1 MKRRRLIVLL
11 VAAAGLSSIILSG
24 QAQKP
29 EPQGT
34 LSLSGAWALYPMAV
48 KWQEEFQRIYP
59 KVRIDVQAG
68 GAGKGIAD
76 VLSGAVD
83 IGMVS
88 RDVQKVEIDKG
99 ALPIAVTKDAVVP
112 MISVKNPL
120 LREILKKGMRRE
132 QFIALWITEQAKT
145 WGELVGVKNG
155 APVRVFT
162 RSDACGA
169 AETWAAYLGKK
180 QEDLR
185 GVGIYG
191 DPGLAEAVRREPLAL
206 GYNNVNYAYDPKTL
220 KPVAGLAVLPLDLNE
235 NGVVDLEEDFYADR
249 ERMTKAIAEGRYP
262 SPPARN
268 LFFVTKGKPQK
279 PLLLEFIKWVL
290 SGGQKFVPETGY
302 ITLSAE
308 TLAEGLRAIGGK

>member
-1 MKRRRLIVLL
+1 MKKIIP
-11 VAAAGLSSIILSG
+11 AFIFMAGLLSAFLSG

-29 EPQGT
+29 AQEGN
-34 LSLSGAWALYPMAV
+34 LSLSGAWALYPMAI
-48 KWQEEFQRIYP
+48 KWQEEFQKIHP

-88 RDVQKVEIDKG
+88 RDIQKVEVDKG

-112 MISVKNPL
+112 MISAKNPL
-120 LREILKKGMRRE
+120 LREILKKGLKRD
-132 QFIALWITEQAKT
+132 QFLALWINEQAKT
-145 WGELVGVKNG
+145 WGGLVGVKNS

-169 AETWAAYLGKK
+169 AETWAAYMGKK
-180 QEDLR
+180 QEDLK

-191 DPGLAEAVRREPLAL
+191 DPGLAEAVRREPLAV
-206 GYNNVNYAYDPKTL
+206 GYNNVNYAFDPKTL
-220 KPVAGLAVLPLDLNE
+220 KPVAGLSVLPIDINE
-235 NGVVDLEEDFYADR
+235 NGVVDPEEDFYADR
-249 ERMTKAIAEGRYP
+249 DRMTKAIAEGRYP

-279 PLLLEFIKWVL
+279 PLLVEFIKWVL
-290 SGGQKFVPETGY
+290 TGGQKYVPETGY
-302 ITLSAE
+302 INLSAE
-308 TLAEGLRAIGGK
+308 TLAEGLRAIGEK

>member
-1 MKRRRLIVLL
+1 MKKIFLSLI
-11 VAAAGLSSIILSG
+11 VAAALTAGFLPA

-29 EPQGT
+29 ALEGT
-34 LSLSGAWALYPMAV
+34 LSLSGAWALYPMAI
-48 KWQEEFQRIYP
+48 KWQEEFQKIHPR
-59 KVRIDVQAG
+59 VRIDVQAG

-76 VLSGAVD
+76 VLAGAVD

-88 RDVQKVEIDKG
+88 RDIQKVEIDKG

-120 LREILKKGMRRE
+120 LQDILKKGLKRD
-132 QFIALWITEQAKT
+132 QFIALWTTEQTKT
-145 WGELVGVKNG
+145 WGELFGVKNS

-169 AETWAAYLGKK
+169 AETWAAYMGKK
-180 QEDLR
+180 QEDLK

-191 DPGLAEAVRREPLAL
+191 DPGLAEAVRREPLAV
-206 GYNNVNYAYDPKTL
+206 GYNNVNYAYDAKTL
-220 KPVAGLAVLPLDLNE
+220 KPVAGLAVLPIDINE
-235 NGVVDLEEDFYADR
+235 NGTIDSEENFYADR
-249 ERMTKAIAEGRYP
+249 NQMTQAIAGARYP

-279 PLLLEFIKWVL
+279 PVLVEFIKWVL
-290 SGGQKFVPETGY
+290 TEGQKFVPETGY
-302 ITLSAE
+302 INLSAS
-308 TLAEGLRAIGGK
+308 TLAEGLKAIGEK